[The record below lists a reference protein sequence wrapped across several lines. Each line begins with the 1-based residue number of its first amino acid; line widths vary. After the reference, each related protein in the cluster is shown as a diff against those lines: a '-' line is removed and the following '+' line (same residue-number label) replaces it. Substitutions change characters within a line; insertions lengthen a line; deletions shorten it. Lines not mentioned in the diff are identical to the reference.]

1 MDFQRYIEQNEGEAA
16 ALLRALCA
24 IPAPSHKEEKRAA
37 FCKAWLEAHGAAG
50 VFIDEAQNAVYP
62 YRAEQAEAIVLFM
75 AHTDTVFPDT
85 EPMALT
91 ERDGKMFCPGVG
103 DDTANVALLL
113 LTAAYVAQARPET
126 SCGIVFAL
134 NSCEEGLGNLKGSRA
149 LLARYG
155 DRLRE
160 VVSFDGY
167 MEELCGAAVGSLRYR
182 VTVRTAGGHS
192 FSNFGSPNAIERLSA
207 VVERLYAY
215 AVPQNG
221 SRTTF
226 NVGQISGGTSV
237 NTIAQQAEMLYE
249 LRSDDRDS
257 LLSARRYFESVLE
270 SFRADG
276 LGVETELL
284 GERPCGEK
292 NRRDPRQAEL
302 LRRCAES
309 VRRHTGVAPEIC
321 AMSTDCNIPFS
332 LGIPAATV
340 GLCRGGGAHTRGE
353 WIETES
359 LKAGLRIAADL
370 IAAHF
375 VKK

>member
-292 NRRDPRQAEL
+292 
-302 LRRCAES
+302 
-309 VRRHTGVAPEIC
+309 TGA
-321 AMSTDCNIPFS
+321 
-332 LGIPAATV
+332 
-340 GLCRGGGAHTRGE
+340 TRGRQ
-353 WIETES
+353 S
-359 LKAGLRIAADL
+359 FCAAVPKACGAIRASRRKSARCLRTATSRFRSASRPRRSASAAAAERTRAGSGLRPRASKRAFGSRPTSSPRIL
-370 IAAHF
+370 
-375 VKK
+375 